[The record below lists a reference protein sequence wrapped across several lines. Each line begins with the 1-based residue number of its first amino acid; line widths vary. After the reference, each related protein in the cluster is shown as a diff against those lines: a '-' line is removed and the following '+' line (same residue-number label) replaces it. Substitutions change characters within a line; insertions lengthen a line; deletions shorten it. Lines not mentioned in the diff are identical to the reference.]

1 MTAEQVVELCR
12 RTIEAAF
19 WVAMPL
25 LLAAMLVGLRPA
37 APYLQISSG
46 SRGGFYL
53 WCRLAAGRRARVLAA
68 AAGRVGVA
76 LLAGEAF
83 YPPGMAGGDDGQD
96 RIRLSF
102 AGHTPATIAEGLSR
116 LIPLLERLPEMSG
129 VAEERARGLRPV
141 V

>member
-1 MTAEQVVELCR
+1 
-12 RTIEAAF
+12 
-19 WVAMPL
+19 
-25 LLAAMLVGLRPA
+25 
-37 APYLQISSG
+37 
-46 SRGGFYL
+46 
-53 WCRLAAGRRARVLAA
+53 VLAA

-102 AGHTPATIAEGLSR
+102 AGHTPAIIAEGLGR
-116 LIPLLERLPEMSG
+116 LMPLLERLPELSG
-129 VAEERARGLRPV
+129 VAEGHARGLRPV